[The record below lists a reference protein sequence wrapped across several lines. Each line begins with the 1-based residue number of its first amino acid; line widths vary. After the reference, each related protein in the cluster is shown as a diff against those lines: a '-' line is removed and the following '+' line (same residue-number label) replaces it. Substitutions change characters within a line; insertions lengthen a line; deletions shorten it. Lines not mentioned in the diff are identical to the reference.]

1 VHVSDGGASADG
13 TALSSTDDCS
23 APADD
28 IDVEVAAAST
38 ALAFHICG
46 ATTTP
51 VAQLTIDGISV
62 RPTQATPLATGDV
75 YIDASSTADLPGV
88 GAGPTGT
95 SLGRLVEVAG
105 PATAL
110 IATASDADVVAG
122 DAIDIT
128 VEARDAYGNVAD
140 AYAGT
145 VGLTSNDGSASLS
158 PTHAFDATDHGRYTF
173 AGVVL
178 RRAGTTAILARDTSN
193 PLDPALATVAVAP
206 GPAASL
212 DVTGG
217 GETTAGAATPI
228 TVRAVDVFGN
238 TATSYGGS
246 VHLAASD
253 PLATLPADHTFTAE
267 DAGARTFTDLV
278 LRTAGAHAV
287 TAADTTTGI
296 TGSQS
301 SFVVIAAPARRLDI
315 GNVPD
320 TVVAGASL
328 APTLTATD
336 EFGNRATTYRG
347 TVHLDVTDAFASLPA
362 NVTFTAADAGVRDLP
377 GTVLRSAGWHVLTA
391 ADTDDPSL
399 VATRSGIVVVAGPMA
414 RLTVETAAS
423 STAGQPLAAVV
434 SASDAFGNP
443 TPDYRGTVELATDD
457 PLASLPDPHAFT
469 AGDLGAWSTEV
480 ELGTAGT
487 HAVTATD
494 AAAGIVA
501 EGPPVSVTHGSA
513 AHVDLQVSPSTITAD
528 GTSLAA
534 AVATLTDAFGNPIPD
549 GGVVILSNGDVVVGP
564 AVSNGDG
571 TYTALVRAS
580 TTTGLEMLTAT
591 DGAVAGTA
599 PLAEVAGPAAGLT
612 VDMASA
618 RPIVGTPVEL
628 ALTVRDAYGNVVTDY
643 AGTVHVS
650 SSDPLASVAADYTF
664 TVLDAG
670 AHRFSSGVTFAT
682 PGLQTVTVTD
692 VENATITGQT
702 VPVKV
707 VLDTLLTVTTNGSG
721 MTFPTIT
728 LDGER
733 QAVDGRLDAVRIV
746 DNRTIAAGWSVT
758 ATMSDLTV
766 DGDAGA
772 TGNRSIPARNVSWD
786 PGANGGCHPV
796 DGDGDGVVD
805 GAATDVTSGP
815 GGLASEAGGG
825 VALDPRA
832 PASLCVA
839 TPGSGLGAFDVRP
852 DIRLRIP
859 ASAAAGTYRG
869 VLTITIS

>member
-1 VHVSDGGASADG
+1 LYACTV
-13 TALSSTDDCS
+13 
-23 APADD
+23 
-28 IDVEVAAAST
+28 
-38 ALAFHICG
+38 
-46 ATTTP
+46 TTP
-51 VAQLTIDGISV
+51 
-62 RPTQATPLATGDV
+62 
-75 YIDASSTADLPGV
+75 
-88 GAGPTGT
+88 
-95 SLGRLVEVAG
+95 
-105 PATAL
+105 
-110 IATASDADVVAG
+110 SD
-122 DAIDIT
+122 
-128 VEARDAYGNVAD
+128 
-140 AYAGT
+140 
-145 VGLTSNDGSASLS
+145 
-158 PTHAFDATDHGRYTF
+158 
-173 AGVVL
+173 
-178 RRAGTTAILARDTSN
+178 
-193 PLDPALATVAVAP
+193 
-206 GPAASL
+206 
-212 DVTGG
+212 
-217 GETTAGAATPI
+217 
-228 TVRAVDVFGN
+228 
-238 TATSYGGS
+238 
-246 VHLAASD
+246 D
-253 PLATLPADHTFTAE
+253 PLATVPPPHTF
-267 DAGARTFTDLV
+267 G
-278 LRTAGAHAV
+278 
-287 TAADTTTGI
+287 
-296 TGSQS
+296 
-301 SFVVIAAPARRLDI
+301 PA
-315 GNVPD
+315 
-320 TVVAGASL
+320 
-328 APTLTATD
+328 
-336 EFGNRATTYRG
+336 
-347 TVHLDVTDAFASLPA
+347 
-362 NVTFTAADAGVRDLP
+362 
-377 GTVLRSAGWHVLTA
+377 
-391 ADTDDPSL
+391 
-399 VATRSGIVVVAGPMA
+399 
-414 RLTVETAAS
+414 
-423 STAGQPLAAVV
+423 
-434 SASDAFGNP
+434 
-443 TPDYRGTVELATDD
+443 
-457 PLASLPDPHAFT
+457 
-469 AGDLGAWSTEV
+469 DLGAWVAEIRFGS
-480 ELGTAGT
+480 AGV
-487 HAVTATD
+487 HAVAVTD
-494 AAAGIVA
+494 AAAAIVA

-534 AVATLTDAFGNPIPD
+534 AVATLTDAFGNPVPD

-772 TGNRSIPARNVSWD
+772 TGNRNIPARNVSWD

-815 GGLASEAGGG
+815 GGLASDAGGG